1 MSQNLST
8 LPRSSSS
15 CGRSPPASAP
25 ERARSDRRQA
35 LSVCGCTMCG
45 SGRTFPISISFGRG
59 MFRERRACSC
69 PSNTSAARVAAVARS
84 FSMINFPF
92 QRGSD
97 VMRRL
102 ASAPLGLQ
110 SVVSFRGHAFLT
122 THCVRVAEWIL
133 PVAGSFHVWSGPM
146 ERVGLSC
153 HSGWKPKSAQNFR
166 KSAMRGYQL
175 CVHERGV

>member
-1 MSQNLST
+1 MS
-8 LPRSSSS
+8 
-15 CGRSPPASAP
+15 
-25 ERARSDRRQA
+25 
-35 LSVCGCTMCG
+35 G

-59 MFRERRACSC
+59 MLRERRACSC

-102 ASAPLGLQ
+102 ASAPLGPQ
-110 SVVSFRGHAFLT
+110 SVVSFHSHAFLT

-133 PVAGSFHVWSGPM
+133 PVAGSFHS
-146 ERVGLSC
+146 VGLSC
-153 HSGWKPKSAQNFR
+153 HSGWNPKSAQNCR

-175 CVHERGV
+175 CVHELGA